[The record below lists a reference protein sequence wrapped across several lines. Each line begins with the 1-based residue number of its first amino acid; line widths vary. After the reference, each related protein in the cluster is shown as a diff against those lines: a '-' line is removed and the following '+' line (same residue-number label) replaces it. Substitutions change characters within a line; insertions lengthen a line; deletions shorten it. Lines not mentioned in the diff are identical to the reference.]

1 VPLILITI
9 PLIWLAVMALVV
21 AACQVSARADR
32 RMDAELDAWRRFLR
46 SLEPAE
52 RADRPAGQTRG
63 DLRGAEV
70 ELRRDVEAELL
81 SK

>member
-1 VPLILITI
+1 VSLILITI
-9 PLIWLAVMALVV
+9 PLIWLAVMAFVV

-32 RMDAELDAWRRFLR
+32 HMDVELDAWRRFLR

-52 RADRPAGQTRG
+52 QADRPAGQTRG
-63 DLRGAEV
+63 DLRGAEA
-70 ELRRDVEAELL
+70 ELRSDVEAELV